1 MSDEPVA
8 PPASCEPAISV
19 ALVEDEAGTRERL
32 VQALGQTSRLC
43 LAHAAGTGQELLD
56 WLGDNSVDVL
66 LVDLGLPDI
75 PGLEVIRR
83 ARALSPGTEIMV
95 ITLFG
100 DEANMMRAFEA
111 GARGYLLKDGTEDDL
126 ARHVLNLHAG
136 GSPMTPIIARQ
147 LLARLATPR
156 RPRRLRCRLGRSFAA
171 TRSPRANTI
180 FLSNCR
186 GGTPTAR
193 SPACWTLRRQP
204 FNPMSR
210 TSTASWPCTPRR
222 RRSSRRASSAFFSA
236 IARALAVWL
245 VLCAPQWAWAQGL
258 VIRDAVATLEVDG
271 GVPVSKH
278 LTLPHRWDDRAICS
292 MPWRPA

>member
-1 MSDEPVA
+1 MSGEPVA

-43 LAHAAGTGQELLD
+43 LAHAASTGQELLD

-83 ARALSPGTEIMV
+83 ARVLSPGTEIMV

-126 ARHVLNLHAG
+126 ARHVLSLHAG
-136 GSPMTPIIARQ
+136 GSPMTPVIARQ
-147 LLARLATPR
+147 LLARLATAPAA
-156 RPRRLRCRLGRSFAA
+156 PPSLPASPDLRSGAL
-171 TRSPRANTI
+171 
-180 FLSNCR
+180 
-186 GGTPTAR
+186 TAR
-193 SPACWTLRRQP
+193 EHDILVKLSRGYTYREVAGLLDISP
-204 FNPMSR
+204 
-210 TSTASWPCTPRR
+210 STVQSHVKNIYSKMVVHSKAE
-222 RRSSRRASSAFFSA
+222 A
-236 IARALAVWL
+236 IFEAHQL
-245 VLCAPQWAWAQGL
+245 GL
-258 VIRDAVATLEVDG
+258 L
-271 GVPVSKH
+271 
-278 LTLPHRWDDRAICS
+278 
-292 MPWRPA
+292 

>member
-1 MSDEPVA
+1 MVCCRPLAPGSSMSDEPVA
-8 PPASCEPAISV
+8 PPASSEPAISV

-32 VQALGQTSRLC
+32 VRALAQTSRLC

-75 PGLEVIRR
+75 PGLDVIRR

-95 ITLFG
+95 ITMFG

-147 LLARLATPR
+147 LLARLARPTPAVAPPLPA
-156 RPRRLRCRLGRSFAA
+156 RPDVRSDA
-171 TRSPRANTI
+171 
-180 FLSNCR
+180 L
-186 GGTPTAR
+186 TAR
-193 SPACWTLRRQP
+193 EHDILVKL
-204 FNPMSR
+204 SR
-210 TSTASWPCTPRR
+210 GYTYSEVAGLLDIAPSTVQSHVKNIY
-222 RRSSRRASSAFFSA
+222 SK
-236 IARALAVWL
+236 LAVHSKAEAIFEAHQL
-245 VLCAPQWAWAQGL
+245 GL
-258 VIRDAVATLEVDG
+258 I
-271 GVPVSKH
+271 
-278 LTLPHRWDDRAICS
+278 
-292 MPWRPA
+292 